1 MSETPSGR
9 PRRGDAVAPNALRR
23 FGPRAVCRVPPT
35 PTPTPGREGG
45 NPGASATAHPAPSSV
60 PPSGNASVL
69 PPPGGTGSGPY
80 YHLQSPRLQQIWCGN
95 LQDLERLKNPSF
107 ALSAGPK
114 LAEISRLPTPWRGTQ
129 EGKIPLPDPLGFSCP
144 GASLAS
150 KGRSPAWE
158 GLAGATVLFLGSAAE
173 TRAGPDLLGFPE
185 KWGMLPQTGSAF
197 KTP

>member
-1 MSETPSGR
+1 MLSETPSGW

-23 FGPRAVCRVPPT
+23 FGPRAVCRVPTPT

-45 NPGASATAHPAPSSV
+45 NPGASAAAQRPPPCRPRDRICPS
-60 PPSGNASVL
+60 
-69 PPPGGTGSGPY
+69 PPGGIGSGPD

-144 GASLAS
+144 GTSLAS
-150 KGRSPAWE
+150 RGRYPVWE
-158 GLAGATVLFLGSAAE
+158 GEGGS
-173 TRAGPDLLGFPE
+173 
-185 KWGMLPQTGSAF
+185 
-197 KTP
+197 